1 MEPSNNVENSYTSF
15 VLVHLTSASHR
26 CLDVC
31 TESGYL
37 YAGVQYGVEC
47 FCGNER
53 PLENSN
59 VEESRCNKFCPGNSD
74 AKCGGYLT
82 MNVYQTGV
90 IPFKAEP
97 ARDDEDSKAE
107 ALRNPVRIVYLVS
120 FGNNILQRWSET
132 NFKYFVPSSFHS

>member
-1 MEPSNNVENSYTSF
+1 MCYF
-15 VLVHLTSASHR
+15 FLR
-26 CLDVC
+26 CLDLC

-53 PLENSN
+53 PSERFHIVGSK
-59 VEESRCNKFCPGNSD
+59 CDKFCPGDSD
-74 AKCGGYLT
+74 SKCGGYLT

-90 IPFKAEP
+90 IPFKSAP
-97 ARDDEDSKAE
+97 ARDDEESKTE

-120 FGNNILQRWSET
+120 VVYNAF
-132 NFKYFVPSSFHS
+132 